1 MSKHIWVFKLQ
12 KSKSSVKPSFYASAT
27 HGNDKA
33 VIYMKGYNTKHS
45 LIKSI
50 QQLFPINL
58 YKINDLTIKNKK
70 K

>member
-1 MSKHIWVFKLQ
+1 MRKHLWVFKVK
-12 KSKSSVKPSFYASAT
+12 KSKSGTSFYASAT

-50 QQLFPINL
+50 QQLFPIDL
-58 YKINDLTIKNKK
+58 YKINDLTNKK